1 MELVIILCVLASFL
15 ATWAVARKWIR
26 KAPEIGLLGF
36 DMNKPGKPKVA
47 EMGGI
52 CVVFG
57 FVQGPKQW
65 HKPIFT
71 LFAVVPMMMIII
83 LSAVGCEVVL

>member
-1 MELVIILCVLASFL
+1 MDLVISLSLLASFL
-15 ATWAVARKWIR
+15 ATRVVARKWIR
-26 KAPEIGLLGF
+26 KAPEVGLLGF
-36 DMNKPGKPKVA
+36 DMNKPGKPRVA

-57 FVQGPKQW
+57 FVQGLKQW

-71 LFAVVPMMMIII
+71 LFAVMPMMVIII